1 MVFVRRNVK
10 LRMSMK
16 MMKKENV
23 KIVTNPVLNVT
34 VERPI
39 VVLNVTKIHIYTK
52 KHVSNLAQM
61 VIMVIT
67 MIEHVKNVIDVK
79 HVMVQNILNV
89 VLVMLHTIYTKV
101 NVLNLAQVDIM
112 KQLKRMA
119 TEFVNNVIQHVPL
132 VQEELSMIVTVVKNQ
147 DSYMLTEIKEN
158 VLNHVQKD
166 IMVMHLI
173 ENVKNVLKLVVKLVL
188 QLKNHV
194 LNVNLHHITYTKE
207 FV

>member
-16 MMKKENV
+16 MMMKENV
-23 KIVTNPVLNVT
+23 KVATKPVLNVT

-39 VVLNVTKIHIYTK
+39 VVLNVTKTHIYTK

-67 MIEHVKNVIDVK
+67 MIEHVKNVNVK
-79 HVMVQNILNV
+79 HVMVQNIINV
-89 VLVMLHTIYTKV
+89 VLVMLHTIYIKM
-101 NVLNLAQVDIM
+101 NVLNLVQLDIM
-112 KQLKRMA
+112 KQLKKME
-119 TEFVNNVIQHVPL
+119 TEFVNNVIQLVPL
-132 VQEELSMIVTVVKNQ
+132 AQEELSMIVTLVKNQ
-147 DSYMLTEIKEN
+147 DSYMLLEIREN

-166 IMVMHLI
+166 GMVMHLI
-173 ENVKNVLKLVVKLVL
+173 ENVKNVLKLVVMLVL

-194 LNVNLHHITYTKE
+194 SNVNLHHIIYIKE